1 MRRATLLLSTAL
13 LVLSTSRLA
22 VAGGSWLEGREHVAV
37 GETITLSGKFSNG
50 QLAPVSAGP
59 WFAYLATNAG
69 GRDPVAPLLLGE
81 VDVGPG
87 GYPWLASTTFTVP
100 DVPAGDYWVHVC
112 DLGCHTGVG
121 DLIGSVIWI
130 GGTPAEAL
138 LLHRAARLHD
148 RLEGVRSRLGVRTAE
163 RNELDEIRA
172 EQERELDAMSGRI
185 DDLVGQRERLALAV
199 DQQRRRGDGL
209 AVAFVI
215 AALAAAAAL
224 VTSRR
229 TRRVGRRPAAPAIVH
244 DTNPVSPERER
255 SSLVLTRR

>member
-1 MRRATLLLSTAL
+1 MRRAALLLSTAL
-13 LVLSTSRLA
+13 LVLATPRLA
-22 VAGGSWLEGREHVAV
+22 VAGGSWLEGPEHVAV
-37 GETITLSGKFSNG
+37 GETITLTGGFSNG

-59 WFAYLATNAG
+59 WFAYLARNASG
-69 GRDPVAPLLLGE
+69 GDPAAPLLLGE

-112 DLGCHTGVG
+112 DLGCRTGVG
-121 DLIGSVIWI
+121 DLIGSMIWI
-130 GGTPAEAL
+130 GGTRAEAL
-138 LLHRAARLHD
+138 LLQRASRLHD

-163 RNELDEIRA
+163 RDELNELRA
-172 EQERELDAMSGRI
+172 GQERELDAMSARI

-199 DQQRRRGDGL
+199 DEQRRRADGL

-215 AALAAAAAL
+215 AALAAAVAL

-229 TRRVGRRPAAPAIVH
+229 KRRVGRGSAPTIV
-244 DTNPVSPERER
+244 DDADPVSLERDA
-255 SSLVLTRR
+255 SPLVLTKR